1 MKRVLFTKK
10 QAVLFE
16 VEVVRCNFFPRVF
29 YERQRISKKVKAHEI
44 IVNIFLGVGCFS
56 IIIAKNNPTALVF
69 S

>member
-1 MKRVLFTKK
+1 
-10 QAVLFE
+10 
-16 VEVVRCNFFPRVF
+16 VRCNLFLRVF

-56 IIIAKNNPTALVF
+56 IIIAKNNPTAPVF